1 MKNHLGS
8 FDGKAAASYAQ
19 NFPELPA
26 RHWRDFWGRPVSSI
40 GAGSYLG
47 EPDEATDQLYVAAMA
62 AAVRGGLNMLDTAIN
77 YRNQRSE
84 GCVAQALAL
93 LDQEGIPRSAV
104 LLATKGGF
112 LSPDARDPRPARVY
126 LHEEL
131 IQTGVVKTDDI
142 VAGCHVMTPA
152 YLRHQIQKS
161 LSNMQVETLD
171 VYHLHNIE
179 MQIEHLGEEEFFAAL
194 ALAFEALETEAA
206 AGRIGVY
213 GLATW
218 NGFRVAPDEPNFHG
232 LQKVWDTARAVGGEH
247 HHFGAI
253 QLPVNLAMTEGYR
266 FPNQPRGEDT
276 LSTLQLAQ
284 DLNLFVFASASL
296 FQGQLSRGLAPGLKE
311 KLGSPTDASA
321 AIQFT
326 RSTPGM
332 GAALVG
338 LKSAPHVVEALNVAA
353 TSPMEK
359 EIFEGLWG

>member
-1 MKNHLGS
+1 MSRHPGS

-19 NFPELPA
+19 NFPELPV
-26 RHWRDFWGRPVSSI
+26 RHFRDFFGKPVSSI

-47 EPDEATDQLYVAAMA
+47 EPNEAIDQLYVSAMA

-84 GCVAQALAL
+84 GCVAQALAVL
-93 LDQEGIPRSAV
+93 QEAGIPRSAV

-131 IQTGVVKTDDI
+131 IQTGVVKTGDI

-161 LSNMQVETLD
+161 LANMQVDTLD
-171 VYHLHNIE
+171 VYHLHNVE
-179 MQIEHLGEEEFFAAL
+179 MQREHLGEEEFFRVL
-194 ALAFEALETEAA
+194 ALAFEALEEEVA

-232 LQKVWDTARAVGGEH
+232 LQQVWDTARAVGGEQ

-253 QLPVNLAMTEGYR
+253 QLPVNLAMTEGFR
-266 FPNQPRGEDT
+266 FPNQPRAEDA

-296 FQGQLSRGLAPGLKE
+296 LQGQLSHGLAPGLKE
-311 KLGSPTDASA
+311 KLGGAPTDAA
-321 AIQFT
+321 AALQFT
-326 RSTPGM
+326 RSAPGM
-332 GAALVG
+332 GTALVG
-338 LKSAPHVVEALNVAA
+338 LKSAHHVQEALNVAA
-353 TSPMEK
+353 SSPMEK
-359 EIFEGLWG
+359 EAFEGL